1 MQTLEDGGASPANEP
16 PLGTLAWQELA
27 TSLVAAQAANH
38 AQLLRGRPLA
48 NPAPLVQEL
57 CRLSLAAARE
67 EPGRAL
73 PIASAALAA
82 ARSARTS
89 ALPASVRAD
98 LRAEAWA
105 HLANALRVQERYREA
120 TRAWKR
126 AHHLRLLGSRD
137 PLLAALLAEMEALLR
152 RAQRQLPTAAK
163 LLARAIRTYRNAATP
178 NTPLGRALHAAS
190 TVAYAHGDAT
200 SAYRLAFE
208 ALQATPAHDQPT
220 RYFRILRDSVL
231 YLAELGE
238 LGLAL
243 RMVRE
248 LAPWRE
254 TIEGETARLRWDWI
268 CGRVFSRCGAWEQAQ
283 ELFERVC
290 RGFAAQGLHYD
301 AALVAFDICWSYAEK
316 GRWAKVCELAVAMND
331 TFCSLAIPREA
342 AAAFSLF
349 LQAASNFR
357 VGWPV
362 LHEVQSVLAPLR
374 RERGF

>member
-1 MQTLEDGGASPANEP
+1 M
-16 PLGTLAWQELA
+16 
-27 TSLVAAQAANH
+27 
-38 AQLLRGRPLA
+38 
-48 NPAPLVQEL
+48 
-57 CRLSLAAARE
+57 
-67 EPGRAL
+67 GRAL
-73 PIASAALAA
+73 YS
-82 ARSARTS
+82 
-89 ALPASVRAD
+89 
-98 LRAEAWA
+98 
-105 HLANALRVQERYREA
+105 
-120 TRAWKR
+120 
-126 AHHLRLLGSRD
+126 
-137 PLLAALLAEMEALLR
+137 
-152 RAQRQLPTAAK
+152 
-163 LLARAIRTYRNAATP
+163 
-178 NTPLGRALHAAS
+178 AS
-190 TVAYAHGDAT
+190 TVAYAAGDPDA
-200 SAYRLAFE
+200 AYRLVLG
-208 ALQATPAHDQPT
+208 ALRVIPSAEQPHQ
-220 RYFRILRDSVL
+220 FFSALRDSVL

-301 AALVAFDICWSYAEK
+301 AALVAFDICWAYAEK